1 MKDGEIQHKILLID
15 KLLKVMQEDFYRI
28 SRLPPYV
35 FAEVNKIKAAARAAG
50 HDIIDFGMGNPD
62 STPPQHVIDKLRE
75 TLKDPKVHRYS
86 LSRGIHGLRKAQAG
100 YYARRFG
107 VELDPDSEVVVTIG
121 SKEGLANLAQAITG
135 PGDRFVVPDPSYPI
149 HVWGFV
155 IAGAEVVAIP
165 NSTGED
171 FFTALKA
178 VFDDGKRKPVALI
191 VNYPCNPTAK
201 SADLGFYERVI
212 DICKHYG
219 VYVISDLA
227 YCELYYDGN
236 PPPSILQV
244 KGAKDIAVEFT
255 TVSKTYSMAGWRIGF
270 AVGNKN
276 LISALTKIKSYLDYG
291 TFLPVQVAAAS
302 AINGPQDYVVNLR
315 AMYKERRDILAEGMI
330 DAGWNVTVPNASM
343 FLWAEIP
350 EVYRGIG
357 CLEFSK
363 LLLKHADVAVAP
375 GIGFGAGGEGFV
387 RIALVENKNR
397 IRQAV
402 RNIKQFLISDPQ
414 KNIRSLEN
422 VG

>member
-1 MKDGEIQHKILLID
+1 
-15 KLLKVMQEDFYRI
+15 MQEDFYRI
-28 SRLPPYV
+28 GRLPPYV
-35 FAEVNKIKAAARAAG
+35 FAEVNKIKSAARAAG

-62 STPPQHVIDKLRE
+62 SQPPQHVIDKLRE

-86 LSRGIHGLRKAQAG
+86 LSRGIHGLRKAQAA

-107 VELDPDSEVVVTIG
+107 VELNPDTEIVVTIG

-171 FFTALKA
+171 FFAALKA

-191 VNYPCNPTAK
+191 VNYPCNPTAA
-201 SADLGFYERVI
+201 SASLEFYERVI
-212 DICKHYG
+212 DICRHYG
-219 VYVISDLA
+219 VYVLSDLA
-227 YCELYYDGN
+227 YCELYYNGN

-270 AVGNKN
+270 AVGNKT
-276 LISALTKIKSYLDYG
+276 LIAALTKIKSYLDYG
-291 TFLPVQVAAAS
+291 TFLPVQVAAA
-302 AINGPQDYVVNLR
+302 AALNGPQEYVDNLR
-315 AMYKERRDILAEGMI
+315 TMYKSRRDILAEGMI
-330 DAGWNVTVPNASM
+330 DAGWKVTIPDASM

-350 EVYRGIG
+350 DAYKAIG

-363 LLLKHADVAVAP
+363 LLLQHADVAVAP
-375 GIGFGAGGEGFV
+375 GIGFGPGGEGYV

-402 RNIKQFLISDPQ
+402 RNIKQFLVSDPQ
-414 KNIRSLEN
+414 EKIRSLEK

>member
-1 MKDGEIQHKILLID
+1 M
-15 KLLKVMQEDFYRI
+15 
-28 SRLPPYV
+28 
-35 FAEVNKIKAAARAAG
+35 FAEVNKIKSAARAAG

-62 STPPQHVIDKLRE
+62 SHPPQHVIDKLRE

-86 LSRGIHGLRKAQAG
+86 LSRGIHGLRKAQAA

-107 VELDPDSEVVVTIG
+107 VELNPDTEIVVTIG

-191 VNYPCNPTAK
+191 VNYPCNPTAA
-201 SADLGFYERVI
+201 SASLEFYERVV
-212 DICKHYG
+212 DICRHYG
-219 VYVISDLA
+219 VYILSDLA
-227 YCELYYDGN
+227 YCELYFNGN

-270 AVGNKN
+270 AVGNKT
-276 LISALTKIKSYLDYG
+276 LIAALTKIKSYLDYG
-291 TFLPVQVAAAS
+291 TFLPVQVAAA
-302 AINGPQDYVVNLR
+302 AALNGPQEYVDNLR
-315 AMYKERRDILAEGMI
+315 TMYKSRRDILAEGMI
-330 DAGWNVTVPNASM
+330 DAGWKVNIPDASM

-350 EVYRGIG
+350 EAYKAIG

-363 LLLKHADVAVAP
+363 LLLQHADVAVAP
-375 GIGFGAGGEGFV
+375 GIGFGPGGEGYV

-402 RNIKQFLISDPQ
+402 RNIKQFLVSDPQ
-414 KNIRSLEN
+414 EKIRSLEKA
-422 VG
+422 G

>member
-1 MKDGEIQHKILLID
+1 MDD
-15 KLLKVMQEDFYRI
+15 SFYRI
-28 SRLPPYV
+28 QRLPPYV
-35 FAEVNKIKAAARAAG
+35 FAEVNKMKASARAAN

-62 STPPQHVIDKLRE
+62 SAPPSHVIEKLRE
-75 TLKDPKVHRYS
+75 TLKDPKAHRYS

-100 YYARRFG
+100 YYQRRFG
-107 VELDPDSEVVVTIG
+107 VELDPETEMVVTIG

-149 HVWGFV
+149 HMWGFV
-155 IAGAEVVAIP
+155 IAGAEVISIP
-165 NSTGED
+165 NTPDEH

-178 VFDDGKRKPVALI
+178 VLDKPGKKPVALV
-191 VNYPCNPTAK
+191 VNYPCNPTAM
-201 SADLGFYERVI
+201 SVDIGFYERVI

-219 VYVISDLA
+219 IYVLSDLA

-244 KGAKDIAVEFT
+244 KGAKDIAIEFT
-255 TVSKTYSMAGWRIGF
+255 TMSKTYSMAGWRIGF
-270 AVGNKN
+270 AAGNKT
-276 LISALTKIKSYLDYG
+276 LVAALTKLKSYLDYG

-302 AINGPQDYVVNLR
+302 AINGPQDYVEKLR
-315 AMYKERRDILAEGMI
+315 KLYKERRDILAEGLE

-343 FLWAEIP
+343 FLWAQIP
-350 EVYRGIG
+350 EAYRKVG

-375 GIGFGAGGEGFV
+375 GVGFGVGGEGFV
-387 RIALVENKNR
+387 RIALVENKHR

-402 RNIKQFLISDPQ
+402 RNIKHFLAEDPEKQ
-414 KNIRSLEN
+414 IRELEK

>member
-1 MKDGEIQHKILLID
+1 
-15 KLLKVMQEDFYRI
+15 MQEDFYRI
-28 SRLPPYV
+28 GRLPPYV
-35 FAEVNKIKAAARAAG
+35 FAEVNKIKSAARAAG

-62 STPPQHVIDKLRE
+62 SQPPQHVIEKLRE

-86 LSRGIHGLRKAQAG
+86 LSRGIHGLRKAQAA

-107 VELDPDSEVVVTIG
+107 VTLDPDSEIVVTIG

-155 IAGAEVVAIP
+155 IAGAEVVSIP

-178 VFDDGKRKPVALI
+178 VFDDGKRKPEALI
-191 VNYPCNPTAK
+191 VNYPCNPTAA
-201 SADLGFYERVI
+201 SANFEFYERVV
-212 DICKHYG
+212 DICRHYG
-219 VYVISDLA
+219 VYILSDLA
-227 YCELYYDGN
+227 YCELYYNGN

-270 AVGNKN
+270 AVGNKT
-276 LISALTKIKSYLDYG
+276 LIAALTKIKSYLDYG
-291 TFLPVQVAAAS
+291 TFLPVQVAAA
-302 AINGPQDYVVNLR
+302 AALNGPQEYVDNLR
-315 AMYKERRDILAEGMI
+315 AMYKSRRDILAEGMI
-330 DAGWNVTVPNASM
+330 DAGWKVTIPDASM

-350 EVYRGIG
+350 EAYKAIG

-363 LLLKHADVAVAP
+363 LLLQHADVAVAP
-375 GIGFGAGGEGFV
+375 GIGFGPGGEGYV

-402 RNIKQFLISDPQ
+402 RNIKQFLVSDPQ
-414 KNIRSLEN
+414 EKIRSLEK
-422 VG
+422 V